1 MGLQDSRDGPLL
13 EHLSGYLGDRKLL
26 LVLDNFE
33 HVLAAGEFVQELL
46 AGSTQLRILV
56 TSRSPL
62 HLSGEQEFPVPAL
75 RVPEPGGAPSV
86 TSVAACESA
95 QLFAARAAA
104 LVPGFAID
112 EQNAGAIAG
121 IVERLDGLPL
131 AIELAAARVKLLPP
145 AAILARLEDSL
156 GLLVSGGRD
165 APDRQ
170 RTLRA
175 AISWSYDLLSEAA
188 RRLLAAASVFRG
200 GINLERIEAVCA
212 EALHLGVPVL
222 DALQQLVDHS
232 LLRLVVPSAPVPR
245 YAMLETVREFAAGR
259 LSTMPDA
266 AAIRAA
272 HAGQF
277 GRLANDLARPPCW
290 PARDGLD
297 LLELE
302 HDNFR
307 VALDWYHR
315 EDPSAALRLAN
326 RLTAFWSAR
335 GHFSEGRRRLGE
347 LLELVPDD
355 DPERV
360 DALSGAAWLAT
371 DQGDRASAI
380 PLLDESIGRARATHD
395 VVREATALYYRGGP
409 SRSSATRPGVGQTL
423 NGRGSCRRTAA
434 APTSRRPCGGPGLRQ
449 CSRTTWALPSNGSN
463 AARSCLGRS
472 VCPQSK
478 PGPSSCSA
486 CLAWSAVICKA
497 PGRRSRKVCPP
508 SPTSAIGS
516 PSR

>member
-1 MGLQDSRDGPLL
+1 
-13 EHLSGYLGDRKLL
+13 
-26 LVLDNFE
+26 
-33 HVLAAGEFVQELL
+33 
-46 AGSTQLRILV
+46 
-56 TSRSPL
+56 
-62 HLSGEQEFPVPAL
+62 
-75 RVPEPGGAPSV
+75 
-86 TSVAACESA
+86 
-95 QLFAARAAA
+95 
-104 LVPGFAID
+104 
-112 EQNAGAIAG
+112 
-121 IVERLDGLPL
+121 
-131 AIELAAARVKLLPP
+131 
-145 AAILARLEDSL
+145 
-156 GLLVSGGRD
+156 
-165 APDRQ
+165 
-170 RTLRA
+170 
-175 AISWSYDLLSEAA
+175 
-188 RRLLAAASVFRG
+188 
-200 GINLERIEAVCA
+200 
-212 EALHLGVPVL
+212 
-222 DALQQLVDHS
+222 
-232 LLRLVVPSAPVPR
+232 
-245 YAMLETVREFAAGR
+245 
-259 LSTMPDA
+259 MPDA

-297 LLELE
+297 
-302 HDNFR
+302 
-307 VALDWYHR
+307 
-315 EDPSAALRLAN
+315 
-326 RLTAFWSAR
+326 
-335 GHFSEGRRRLGE
+335 

-486 CLAWSAVICKA
+486 CPASSSVTCTA
-497 PGRRSRKVCPP
+497 PGQRSERVCRP
-508 SPTSAIGS
+508 SQASGIVS
-516 PSR
+516 PSRSG